1 MASSIPTNYVLGQSE
16 YEYERLTL
24 QARVIGPFTEK
35 FLRMAGVGPGMRVL
49 ELGSGMGDVAL
60 LAADIVG
67 PGGGVL
73 GLDRDATGLENA
85 GERVRQ
91 QGCSSWVSFQASN
104 LDEFDTADRFD
115 AIVGR
120 YILLYQHD
128 PGATI
133 RHLSRFL
140 KPGGIVVF
148 HELDFTDPHSSDP
161 PCAFW
166 DQIYALLSEAFRRAG
181 NPPDYGRRVAK
192 AFLDAGLPFPTILA
206 ESVAGGGRGSYLY
219 PWIANTLISVT
230 PRLEEMGLALPDG
243 VTADE
248 TLAKRLEEEVV
259 AAGSQILGPIQF
271 GAWTRKPLDTAKASN
286 KSLQPTASRRTT

>member
-1 MASSIPTNYVLGQSE
+1 MASSIPPNYVLGQSP

-24 QARVIGPFTEK
+24 QAKVLRPFTEK
-35 FLRMAGVGPGMRVL
+35 FFMMAGLGPGMRVL
-49 ELGSGMGDVAL
+49 EVGSGMGDVAL
-60 LAADIVG
+60 LAAEMVG
-67 PGGGVL
+67 PGGRVL
-73 GLDRDATGLENA
+73 GVDRDAAGLENA
-85 GERVRQ
+85 RERTRQ

-104 LDEFDTADRFD
+104 LGEFNAADQFD

-133 RHLSRFL
+133 RHLLKFL

-148 HELDFTDPHSSDP
+148 HELDFTDPRSSDP

-166 DQIYALLSEAFRRAG
+166 DEIYALLSEAFRRAG

-192 AFLDAGLPFPTILA
+192 AFLEAGLPFPTVLA
-206 ESVAGGGRGSYLY
+206 ESLTGGGRGSPLY
-219 PWIANTLISVT
+219 RWIANTLISVS
-230 PRLEEMGLALPDG
+230 PRLKQMGLALPDG

-248 TLAKRLEEEVV
+248 TLARRLEEEVV

-271 GAWTRKPLDTAKASN
+271 GAWTRKPLDV
-286 KSLQPTASRRTT
+286 R